1 VTTCEPFDERQAM
14 KYAVGAPKWSFPED
28 TLGGVLTGMT
38 RSKVIARVNANL
50 EKSRRPW
57 AELVNKH
64 WSELLTLDETQEIA
78 DTILDEFQKSE
89 GRKFYAGA
97 EISVLDKPHMYILRS
112 EGDIYY
118 DASEFAEGAI
128 GDGDNVFRTDDVTG
142 NVLVIRKVGDVNR
155 LIDDGVPEGTIAVID
170 DSGGTLT
177 APLLPD
183 FEAVICLAGTVRS
196 HLGILGR
203 EFGVPTLMAARLSR
217 PLIDGELVTVQFSA
231 DPQNAEAFLDED
243 RRPRATIRLAD
254 EGAAQ

>member
-1 VTTCEPFDERQAM
+1 M
-14 KYAVGAPKWSFPED
+14 KYAVGEPKWTLPED
-28 TLGGVLTGMT
+28 TIGGVLTGMT
-38 RSKVIARVNANL
+38 RRKVIARVNENL
-50 EKSRRPW
+50 ARSGRPW
-57 AELVNKH
+57 AEVVNDD
-64 WSELLTLDETQEIA
+64 WTRLIDRDQMQQLADDIFTEFVAET
-78 DTILDEFQKSE
+78 

-97 EISVLDKPHMYILRS
+97 EISVLDKPDLYILRS

-128 GDGDNVFRTDDVTG
+128 GDGDNVFRGPDVTG
-142 NVLVIRKVGDVNR
+142 QVMVIRRVADVNR
-155 LIDDGVPEGTIAVID
+155 LIEEGVPEGTIAVID

-217 PLIDGELVTVQFSA
+217 PLENGETVTIEYSA
-231 DPQNAEAFLDED
+231 DPQDAEAFVDED
-243 RRPRATIRLAD
+243 RKPRAVIRAVD
-254 EGAAQ
+254 PKDA

>member
-1 VTTCEPFDERQAM
+1 M
-14 KYAVGAPKWSFPED
+14 
-28 TLGGVLTGMT
+28 GGVLTGMT
-38 RSKVIARVNANL
+38 RSKIIERVNSNL
-50 EKSRRPW
+50 EKSGRSW
-57 AELVNKH
+57 SDLVNRDFN
-64 WSELLTLDETQEIA
+64 SLLALNETQEIA
-78 DTILDEFQKSE
+78 DAILEEFQRVA

-97 EISVLDKPHMYILRS
+97 EISVLDKPHMYVLRS

-118 DASEFAEGAI
+118 DASEFAAGAI
-128 GDGDNVFRTDDVTG
+128 GDGDNVFRTGDVTG
-142 NVLVIRKVGDVNR
+142 SVLVIRKVGDVNR

-217 PLIDGELVTVQFSA
+217 PLVDGEMVTVRYSA
-231 DPQNAEAFLDED
+231 DPQDAEAFLEED
-243 RRPRATIRLAD
+243 RKPRALIVPAD
-254 EGAAQ
+254 QGADQ

>member
-1 VTTCEPFDERQAM
+1 MR
-14 KYAVGAPKWSFPED
+14 YADGEPKWTLPED
-28 TLGGVLTGMT
+28 TVGGVLTGLT
-38 RSKVIARVNANL
+38 RRTVIARVNQNL
-50 EKSRRPW
+50 AASGRPW
-57 AELVNKH
+57 AELVNGE
-64 WSELLTLDETQEIA
+64 WATLIDRPQMQEIA
-78 DTILDEFQKSE
+78 DQVFEEFVAQT

-97 EISVLDKPHMYILRS
+97 EISVLDKPELYILRS

-128 GDGDNVFRTDDVTG
+128 GDGDNVFQVPDVTG
-142 NVLVIRKVGDVNR
+142 QVMVIRRVSDVNR
-155 LIDDGVPEGTIAVID
+155 LIDEGVPEGTIAVID

-217 PLIDGELVTVQFSA
+217 PLVDGETVTVQYSA
-231 DPQNAEAFLDED
+231 EPQDAEAFVEED
-243 RRPRATIRLAD
+243 RKPRAVIRSAETKD
-254 EGAAQ
+254 A

>member
-1 VTTCEPFDERQAM
+1 M
-14 KYAVGAPKWSFPED
+14 KYATGQPKWAFPED

-38 RSKVIARVNANL
+38 RTKVIAQVNANL
-50 EKSRRPW
+50 EASGRSWSATVNQDW
-57 AELVNKH
+57 AQ
-64 WSELLTLDETQEIA
+64 LLTREQMQAIA
-78 DTILDEFQKSE
+78 DSILTEFQQTE

-97 EISVLDKPHMYILRS
+97 EISVLDKPHMYVLRS

-118 DASEFAEGAI
+118 DAAEFAPGAI

-142 NVLVIRKVGDVNR
+142 NVLVIRKVADVNR

-203 EFGVPTLMAARLSR
+203 EFGVPTLMASRLSR
-217 PLIDGELVTVQFSA
+217 PLIDGERLTVKYSTEAQ
-231 DPQNAEAFLDED
+231 DAEAFLEED
-243 RRPRATIRLAD
+243 RKPRALIVPAT
-254 EGAAQ
+254 EGA

>member
-1 VTTCEPFDERQAM
+1 M
-14 KYAVGAPKWSFPED
+14 KDATGQPKWSFPED

-38 RSKVIARVNANL
+38 RSKVISQVNENL
-50 EKSRRPW
+50 EKSGRT
-57 AELVNKH
+57 
-64 WSELLTLDETQEIA
+64 WSELVGQHWAQLLTREQTQAIA
-78 DTILDEFQKSE
+78 DGILTEFQASQ

-97 EISVLDKPHMYILRS
+97 EISVLDKPHMYVLRS
-112 EGDIYY
+112 DGDIYY
-118 DASEFAEGAI
+118 DASEFTAGAI

-142 NVLVIRKVGDVNR
+142 NVLVIRKVSDVNR

-203 EFGVPTLMAARLSR
+203 EFGVPTLMASRLSR
-217 PLIDGELVTVQFSA
+217 PLVDGERVTVKYSTEA
-231 DPQNAEAFLDED
+231 QNAEAFLDED
-243 RRPRATIRLAD
+243 RKPRALILPAN
-254 EGAAQ
+254 EGA